1 MKNKKRHKLIITPR
15 KGMFFCGGNEERA
28 VVMQIDGNWKLC
40 QALKSV
46 SPIRLGVQFRFK
58 CQFYSVS
65 VRHST
70 GT

>member
-1 MKNKKRHKLIITPR
+1 MKEEAQIIITPR
-15 KGMFFCGGNEERA
+15 KGMFFAEVGGNEERA

-46 SPIRLGVQFRFK
+46 SPIRLGGQFRFK